1 MRYSFISTLILT
13 IFSLSA
19 NATTNKHIIG
29 TNIGYGGVNYGAPTS
44 EESGDM
50 FLGEIYYRYMTMHNF
65 GIEAGHKG
73 AIDGIGSAIV
83 NQISQISDASFS
95 GLRLSGYGSYAL
107 GSGFE
112 LYGKAGVTYYTLE
125 YTYKVND
132 QTKNIDH
139 ATIGGEVAGG
149 IGWSYRYFGLNVE
162 YVYSKNS
169 DFDSSGLMFG
179 AQFRF

>member
-1 MRYSFISTLILT
+1 MRYSFIAVLVLST
-13 IFSLSA
+13 FSLSA

-29 TNIGYGGVNYGAPTS
+29 TNMGYGGVNYDAPTS
-44 EESGDM
+44 KESGDM
-50 FLGEIYYRYMTMHNF
+50 FLGEIYYRYMPMHKF
-65 GIEAGHKG
+65 GIEAGYKG
-73 AIDGIGSAIV
+73 AFDGIGSAIV
-83 NQISQISDASFS
+83 SQISQISDTSFS
-95 GLRLSGYGSYAL
+95 GPRMSGYASYPL

-125 YTYKVND
+125 YTYKVNN

-139 ATIGGEVAGG
+139 ASIGGEAAGG
-149 IGWSYRYFGLNVE
+149 ISWSYKYFGLNAE

-179 AQFRF
+179 AQLRF